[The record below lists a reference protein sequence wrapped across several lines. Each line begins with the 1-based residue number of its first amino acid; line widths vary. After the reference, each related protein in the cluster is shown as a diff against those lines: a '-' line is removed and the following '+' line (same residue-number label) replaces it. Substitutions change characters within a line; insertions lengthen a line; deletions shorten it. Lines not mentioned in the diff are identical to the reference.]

1 MFYVRIYLSP
11 LISLYAY
18 TIYQYWFVQEGGA
31 TIQITHLG
39 EHISA
44 HDDTSS
50 VNHVVFPNFGPNSR
64 QHVYHKLTPA
74 PPNRWKS

>member
-1 MFYVRIYLSP
+1 MFYVRISLSP

-39 EHISA
+39 EHILA
-44 HDDTSS
+44 YDDS
-50 VNHVVFPNFGPNSR
+50 VNHVSFPNFGPNSR
-64 QHVYHKLTPA
+64 QALYHKLTPA
-74 PPNRWKS
+74 PPNRWES